1 MSEQNLNHANIG
13 VLLEQV
19 GGEAVP
25 FMPSSA

>member
-1 MSEQNLNHANIG
+1 MPQKPFDDLNVATRF
-13 VLLEQV
+13 QKM